1 MFEKNYSGNRLLES
15 KALSK
20 LRLHLPLGEDNVH
33 FVWASRH
40 VNYMIAAVTRVQNH
54 QVHSADGET
63 IVFLNNALVEVL
75 LEHIMSVASVGHML
89 KAIDASSVITV
100 VKAHLAT
107 LVNERLATFPV
118 I

>member
-1 MFEKNYSGNRLLES
+1 MFEKNYSGNRLLDS

-20 LRLHLPLGEDNVH
+20 LRLHLPLVEDNVH
-33 FVWASRH
+33 FVGATGN
-40 VNYMIAAVTRVQNH
+40 VNYMITIVIWVQNH
-54 QVHSADGET
+54 QVHSAYGEA
-63 IVFLNNALVEVL
+63 IILLNNALVEVL
-75 LEHIMSVASVGHML
+75 LEHIMPVASVGHML